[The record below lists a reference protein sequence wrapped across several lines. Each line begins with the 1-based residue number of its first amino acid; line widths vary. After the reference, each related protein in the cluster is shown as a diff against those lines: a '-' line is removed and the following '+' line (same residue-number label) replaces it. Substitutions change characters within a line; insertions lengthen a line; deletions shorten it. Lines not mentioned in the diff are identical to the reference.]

1 MPVSI
6 LTFRG
11 FFYGRDKRQEGEEG
25 KMGGERKEKGTA
37 TLGRAEGKGGDGE
50 SGEFVANKL
59 DFPSILFRR
68 RRRRPISSGTFVPPL
83 FFITAIRDGAT

>member
-37 TLGRAEGKGGDGE
+37 TLGRAEGKE
-50 SGEFVANKL
+50 SGKFVANKL
-59 DFPSILFRR
+59 DFPSILFRC
-68 RRRRPISSGTFVPPL
+68 RRRRPISGGTVVPPL